1 MEDVTSAENVTR
13 ERKSSSSLEEKERIF
28 MYELKVITQFAAA
41 HQLRKFIGKCEKLHG
56 HNWKVEVILRGEKLN
71 NTGLLIDFKEVK
83 EATDRI
89 LEELDHSFLNEL
101 PQFKDQNPSSENIA
115 AYIFENLSSKLNNNQ
130 IKVSKV
136 TAWESDSA
144 SASYTS

>member
-1 MEDVTSAENVTR
+1 
-13 ERKSSSSLEEKERIF
+13 

-41 HQLRKFIGKCEKLHG
+41 HQLRNYTGKCEKLHG
-56 HNWKVEVILRGEKLN
+56 HNWKVEVILKGEKLN

-115 AYIFENLSSKLNNNQ
+115 VYIFENLSSKLNNNQ
-130 IKVSKV
+130 IKISKV

-144 SASYTS
+144 SASYTG

>member
-1 MEDVTSAENVTR
+1 
-13 ERKSSSSLEEKERIF
+13 

-41 HQLRKFIGKCEKLHG
+41 HQLRNYTGKCESLHG
-56 HNWKVEVILRGEKLN
+56 HNWKVEVILKGEKLN

-144 SASYTS
+144 SASYTN